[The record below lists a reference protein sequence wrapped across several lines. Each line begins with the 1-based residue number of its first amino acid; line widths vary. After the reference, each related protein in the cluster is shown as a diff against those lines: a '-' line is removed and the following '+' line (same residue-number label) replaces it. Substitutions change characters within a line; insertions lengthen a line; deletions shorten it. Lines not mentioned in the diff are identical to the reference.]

1 MELGAGPGE
10 LLQLS
15 SYLTPFQNQEVA
27 ELPVGLEEEL
37 EEERV
42 ALVGPSAI
50 SEVSVRADCHFLLL
64 QPAPSPFH
72 RPRNS
77 HPFWH

>member
-1 MELGAGPGE
+1 MEPGAGPGV
-10 LLQLS
+10 LLQLL
-15 SYLTPFQNQEVA
+15 SYLRPFQNQEVA
-27 ELPVGLEEEL
+27 ALPVGLEEEL

-50 SEVSVRADCHFLLL
+50 SEVSVRAGCYFLLL
-64 QPAPSPFH
+64 QPALSLFH